1 LKGLDNKN
9 PTTTTSPIRQ
19 EQQPQSNV
27 SPMNDKI
34 SGNVKQ
40 LSSTQKAKSM
50 KKGVSISSMEM
61 LSAEELQQSME
72 NDHIITKKLTKPPP
86 LNEEAK
92 KFAKQALF
100 GNQNVRQPNNF
111 LFSNFL
117 IQLFYFLFSSLDT
130 FLSSNF
136 TGA

>member
-19 EQQPQSNV
+19 EQQPQS
-27 SPMNDKI
+27 PTNDKI
-34 SGNVKQ
+34 SGSVKQ

-100 GNQNVRQPNNF
+100 GNQNVRTTQQFHIPRC
-111 LFSNFL
+111 
-117 IQLFYFLFSSLDT
+117 QFYFPR
-130 FLSSNF
+130 
-136 TGA
+136 